1 VKITDPGPFRAGRV
15 DVLYALVLEET
26 TYGWA
31 VEMILKGALA
41 GYRVVEVPFSN
52 SRASENRRSAVR

>member
-1 VKITDPGPFRAGRV
+1 MKITDPGPFRAGRV

-26 TYGWA
+26 TYDWA

-41 GYRVVEVPFSN
+41 GYRVVEVPVSN